1 MQAGDAKMFLNE
13 KDLRISEERRKDL
26 WREAKQER
34 LAKAS
39 RQDPHKTRTSQ
50 KINPL
55 WLRVWMLF

>member
-1 MQAGDAKMFLNE
+1 MFLTE
-13 KDLRISEERRKDL
+13 KDLRMSEERRKDL

-34 LAKAS
+34 LAKES
-39 RQDPHKTRTSQ
+39 RRDPHKTRSTH

>member
-1 MQAGDAKMFLNE
+1 MFLNE
-13 KDLRISEERRKDL
+13 KDLRLSEERRKDL

-34 LAKAS
+34 LAKES
-39 RQDPHKTRTSQ
+39 RQDPHKTRSVQ